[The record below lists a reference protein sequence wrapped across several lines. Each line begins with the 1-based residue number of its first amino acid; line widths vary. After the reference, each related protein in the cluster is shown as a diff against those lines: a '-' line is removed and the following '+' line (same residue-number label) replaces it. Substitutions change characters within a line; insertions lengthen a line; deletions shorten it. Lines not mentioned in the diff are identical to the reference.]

1 MNTLLLAGLA
11 AGGLLGVGAAVVVA
25 GVVRWHP
32 DLTDALALLD
42 ERLPHPTEP
51 TSEPPARRGWLGRVL
66 PARVLQGRVLQG
78 RVLGAAR
85 RLPGAVDDAD
95 LDVLDLHRDR
105 YLARALTTA
114 VGYAAAGPVLAAL
127 LLVLDATLP
136 VVVPAGFTL
145 VGAVVGWTGHARR
158 TRERADRARLE
169 LRYALV
175 AYLHQVGLLR
185 RGGAGVAT
193 ALRVPAELLDRNWAM
208 RRLRRELDLAE
219 RAGLMPWEGLRRF
232 GAHIQVSELDDLS
245 SIAATAGQDGGAVID
260 TVLARAEAL
269 NDELLADEHAA
280 AHRASAQM
288 STPGAIQVFLIAAWV
303 LYPAALALLNA

>member
-1 MNTLLLAGLA
+1 MNTLLLAGLT
-11 AGGLLGVGAAVVVA
+11 AGGLLGVGAAVVGA

-51 TSEPPARRGWLGRVL
+51 TSERLSRRGWLRVVL
-66 PARVLQGRVLQG
+66 PARVLQV
-78 RVLGAAR
+78 AR

-95 LDVLDLHRDR
+95 LAVLDLHRDR
-105 YLARALTTA
+105 YLAHALIMA

-145 VGAVVGWTGHARR
+145 VGAVLGWTGHARR
-158 TRERADRARLE
+158 TRDRAEQARLE

-175 AYLHQVGLLR
+175 AYLQQVGLLR

-232 GAHIQVSELDDLS
+232 GAHIQVTELDDLS

-280 AHRASAQM
+280 SHRASAQM

-303 LYPAALALLNA
+303 LYPAALALLSA

>member
-1 MNTLLLAGLA
+1 MNTLLLAGLGL
-11 AGGLLGVGAAVVVA
+11 GGLVGAGVAVVVA
-25 GVVRWHP
+25 GLVRWHP

-42 ERLPHPTEP
+42 ERLPHPTAP
-51 TSEPPARRGWLGRVL
+51 TPTHRHGEARWVRAVL
-66 PARVLQGRVLQG
+66 PARVLRV
-78 RVLGAAR
+78 AR
-85 RLPGAVDDAD
+85 RLPGAVADAD
-95 LDVLDLHRDR
+95 LDVLDLDRDR
-105 YLARALTTA
+105 YLARALAT
-114 VGYAAAGPVLAAL
+114 AAGLRRGRSGAGGL
-127 LLVLDATLP
+127 LLVLDASLP

-158 TRERADRARLE
+158 TRDRADRARLE

-175 AYLHQVGLLR
+175 AYLQQVGLLR

-232 GAHIQVSELDDLS
+232 GAQIQVTELDDLS
-245 SIAATAGQDGGAVID
+245 TIAATAGQDGGAVID

-269 NDELLADEHAA
+269 NDELLADEHAD
-280 AHRASAQM
+280 AHRATGQM
-288 STPGAIQVFLIAAWV
+288 CTPGALQVFLIAAWV